1 MAEGQVLQNAIGIGG
16 VHHATGPQAA
26 TASGV
31 LGLQQ
36 VPFPRARTQDLA
48 PGGYFKALGD
58 RFPCFDAFGTSHIFN
73 NPFAFQKGREI

>member
-1 MAEGQVLQNAIGIGG
+1 MAEWQILQNPIGVGG
-16 VHHATGPQAA
+16 IHHATGPEAA

-36 VPFPRARTQDLA
+36 VPFPGARTHDLA
-48 PGGYFKALGD
+48 PGGYFEALGD
-58 RFPCFDAFGTSHIFN
+58 RFLCFDAFGTSHIFS